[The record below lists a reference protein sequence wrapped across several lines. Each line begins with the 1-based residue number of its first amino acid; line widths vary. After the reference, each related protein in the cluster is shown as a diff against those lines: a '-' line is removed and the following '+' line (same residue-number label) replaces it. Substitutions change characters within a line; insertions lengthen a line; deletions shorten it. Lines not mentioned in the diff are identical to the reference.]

1 MYLIVLAA
9 AFIFAAA
16 VHENIQE
23 QDVLA
28 ITAFSAAAV
37 AVPAAAAAKHQQ

>member
-9 AFIFAAA
+9 ALVFAAAA
-16 VHENIQE
+16 VHENVQE

-28 ITAFSAAAV
+28 ITAFLAAAIV
-37 AVPAAAAAKHQQ
+37 AVPAAAA